1 MSSVSEFLS
10 RQPSRPGKLG
20 KWQTEIIELRQAGV
34 SLLAICRFLAEQGVT
49 AKSGEVHRFLQRCGR
64 QDKVKGLGRKT
75 VKPANPE
82 QTKVPGL
89 PKFEWKPGK
98 PDIPW

>member
-1 MSSVSEFLS
+1 MSSVSEFLA

-20 KWQTEIIELRQAGV
+20 KWEAEIIELRQAGA
-34 SLLAICRFLAEQGVT
+34 SLITICRFLAEQGIT

-64 QDKVKGLGRKT
+64 QEKVKGSARKP
-75 VKPANPE
+75 VKPATPE
-82 QTKVPGL
+82 QTKPPGL

-98 PDIPW
+98 PETPW